1 MALATKLLLLA
12 AFVLLPRLEAQAVIA
27 RDSGRPGPRLLVVGG
42 IHGDEP
48 SGALTAKALAKDP
61 VPKRGA
67 LLLLPEANPE
77 ALAAGE
83 RSQGAPAVD
92 LNRTFPGTGTS
103 RPARI
108 FALARS
114 ADLVLDLHE
123 EGRAWTEADLPT
135 LVLSPAASAFAMAL
149 LEALEARGIRFAF
162 TGGAPAG
169 SLVGELGNLG
179 IKAMVVEVP
188 ARWSLKRRIRTH
200 RLVVEAACAQL
211 GMR

>member
-1 MALATKLLLLA
+1 M
-12 AFVLLPRLEAQAVIA
+12 II

-42 IHGDEP
+42 VHGDEP
-48 SGALTAKALAKDP
+48 SGALAAKALAKGP

-83 RSQGAPAVD
+83 RSQGVPAVD
-92 LNRTFPGTGTS
+92 LNRTFPGTGSS
-103 RPARI
+103 RPATI
-108 FALARS
+108 FALARR

-123 EGRAWTEADLPT
+123 EGLAWTEADLPT

-169 SLVGELGNLG
+169 SLVGELGNLDRM
-179 IKAMVVEVP
+179 AMVVEVP

>member
-1 MALATKLLLLA
+1 MKLLLLA
-12 AFVLLPRLEAQAVIA
+12 ACVLLPRLAAQAVLT

-48 SGALTAKALAKDP
+48 SGALAAKALAKGL
-61 VPKRGA
+61 VPKRGT

-77 ALAAGE
+77 ALAAGV
-83 RSQGAPAVD
+83 RSQGSPAVD
-92 LNRTFPGTGTS
+92 LNRTFPGTDTS
-103 RPARI
+103 RPATI

-135 LVLSPAASAFAMAL
+135 LVLSPAASTFAMAL
-149 LEALEARGIRFAF
+149 LETLEARGIRFAF

-179 IKAMVVEVP
+179 RMAMVVEVP
-188 ARWSLKRRIRTH
+188 ARWSLQRRIRTH